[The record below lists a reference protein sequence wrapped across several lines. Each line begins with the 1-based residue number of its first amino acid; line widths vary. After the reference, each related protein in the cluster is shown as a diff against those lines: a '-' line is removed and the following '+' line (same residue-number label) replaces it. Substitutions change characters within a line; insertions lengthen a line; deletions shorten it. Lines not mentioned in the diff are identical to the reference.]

1 MTDQTDNLS
10 FATLDRLLDE
20 ALDLKGQA
28 LEAFLEELP
37 AAQRTALCRLLD
49 KSGTDALGSIAATA
63 QRVAKTIRSQN
74 TGGVKAGEWLLKKE
88 IGSGGTGQ
96 VFYAERHEQRDAH
109 RRDSDTFVQKAAVK
123 VLWSHRVRSQFRDR
137 FLRERRILA
146 SIDHPGL
153 ARFLDGGLLGDGRPW
168 FAMEYVD
175 GKDIVSFSR
184 SLPVNERLRL
194 FVQIA
199 DTINFAHQRLIVHR
213 DIKPQNILVDSFS
226 TPRVLDFGIAGML
239 GEFDQRSLTEDQGTP
254 LTLQYAS
261 PEQVSGASVDVASD
275 VYQLGLLLFEIL
287 TGVKPYQ
294 IDDQS
299 LQASVEIIRSKTPVA
314 PSAHDERISK
324 DVDAIVS
331 KALRKDPAVRYASAA
346 AMSDDVQRFLEGRP
360 IMARAQSRWY
370 VFSRFIRRNALVAGI
385 AAASFVALSFATA
398 YSINRAAEARAEAE
412 RSRIT
417 QQILADVFEQADPF
431 GAAGGELT
439 LAEALIR
446 AKPFIKQQVAHD
458 PRLEWEVNRT
468 LVGIFTNLD
477 LIDLEKEALQTAWEA
492 ANKLKG
498 DNERERLFAIAGLGN
513 ILART
518 DPAEGVAFF
527 DEHLPRS
534 PSSSR
539 GASDWLSAKYA
550 EVSALIRLREDEKAD
565 LGANEMARVATKF
578 GVDTPRTL
586 GRIEQLLAGTARR
599 AGDIAAADAHWS
611 GAVAHMRRADAPL
624 SLAITLSNQALHYG
638 MTQRYSESEAAFQE
652 SIEIFQR
659 HEPDNTSHANVL
671 RLYAGLLF
679 RTGRSDDAQVAL
691 DGALQ
696 ILDPEKQGY
705 AVFVAQLN
713 RANFAFASGDTS
725 KAIDAVEQGLQVALA
740 AFGAESDV
748 TRRMLPT
755 LARLLILAGRDG
767 EAANLILAADK
778 SNCEKKTG
786 IYDAVESVL
795 VKDTRVPGAPTRE
808 LFRQTIERLNQHS
821 KGDFLDQSELD
832 DALEIYR
839 SSSDVFINVLDRYQ
853 FIIALQDISAAAN
866 INPSAELHSELER
879 LQEVKARTAEELD
892 VRAHLYSQ
900 IEALSTGFLEVC
912 SSF

>member
-1 MTDQTDNLS
+1 MTDPTDNLS

-20 ALDLKGQA
+20 ALELKGQA
-28 LEAFLEELP
+28 LEVFLAALP
-37 AAQRTALCRLLD
+37 TEQQAALYKLLD
-49 KSGTDALGSIAATA
+49 KSGTDALGPIAATA
-63 QRVAKTIRSQN
+63 QRVATTIRRADK
-74 TGGVKAGEWLLKKE
+74 GGVKAGEWLLKKE

-96 VFYAERHEQRDAH
+96 VFYAERHEQKDANTQ
-109 RRDSDTFVQKAAVK
+109 DGDTFVQKAAVK
-123 VLWSHRVRSQFRDR
+123 VLWSHRVRSQFKDR

-184 SLPVNERLRL
+184 PLPVNERLRL

-213 DIKPQNILVDSFS
+213 DIKPQNILVDSFN

-239 GEFDQRSLTEDQGTP
+239 GGLDQQSLTEDQGTP

-261 PEQVSGASVDVASD
+261 PEQVGGASVDVASD

-287 TGVKPYQ
+287 TGAKPYQ

-299 LQASVEIIRSKTPVA
+299 LQVSVETIRSKVPVA
-314 PSAHDERISK
+314 PGVHDERISK
-324 DVDAIVS
+324 DIDAIVS

-346 AMSDDVQRFLEGRP
+346 AMRDDVQRFLDGRP
-360 IMARAQSRWY
+360 ILARAQSRWY
-370 VFSRFIRRNALVAGI
+370 VFSRFIRRNALVAGVV
-385 AAASFVALSFATA
+385 AASFVGLGFATA
-398 YSINRAAEARAEAE
+398 YSVNRAAEARAEAE

-431 GAAGGELT
+431 GDGGAELT

-446 AKPFIKQQVAHD
+446 AKPSIKQQVAHD

-468 LVGIFTNLD
+468 LVEIFTNLD

-492 ANKLKG
+492 AKKLKG

-534 PSSSR
+534 PASSR

-550 EVSALIRLREDEKAD
+550 QVSALIRLREDEKAD
-565 LGANEMARVATKF
+565 LGAKEMASVAREF

-599 AGDIAAADAHWS
+599 AGDIDAADAHWS
-611 GAVAHMRRADAPL
+611 AAVGHMRRAEAPL
-624 SLAITLSNQALHYG
+624 SLAVTLSNQALHYG
-638 MTQRYSESEAAFQE
+638 MTQRYPESETAFQE
-652 SIEIFQR
+652 SVEIFQR
-659 HEPDNTSHANVL
+659 YEPDNTSHANVL

-679 RTGRSDDAQVAL
+679 RTGRPDDAQAAL
-691 DGALQ
+691 DSALQ
-696 ILDPEKQGY
+696 ILDSSKHGY

-725 KAIDAVEQGLQVALA
+725 KAIDAVEQGLQVALP

-748 TRRMLPT
+748 TRRMSPT
-755 LARLLILAGRDG
+755 LARLLIFAGRDS
-767 EAANLILAADK
+767 EAANLVFAADK
-778 SNCEKKTG
+778 SNCETKTRM
-786 IYDAVESVL
+786 YDAVEL
-795 VKDTRVPGAPTRE
+795 VFSKDTRVPGASGRD
-808 LFRQTIERLNQHS
+808 LFRQTIERLDEPVKS
-821 KGDFLDQSELD
+821 SALRQSELD
-832 DALEIYR
+832 DAMQIYR
-839 SSSDVFINVLDRYQ
+839 SSSDVFVNVLDRHQ
-853 FIIALQDISAAAN
+853 FIQALHNLASVASIDLPAD
-866 INPSAELHSELER
+866 LRSELER
-879 LQEVKARTAEELD
+879 LQKIKAHTAAQMQA
-892 VRAHLYSQ
+892 RSHLQSQ
-900 IEALSTGFLEVC
+900 IDALSTGYLELC